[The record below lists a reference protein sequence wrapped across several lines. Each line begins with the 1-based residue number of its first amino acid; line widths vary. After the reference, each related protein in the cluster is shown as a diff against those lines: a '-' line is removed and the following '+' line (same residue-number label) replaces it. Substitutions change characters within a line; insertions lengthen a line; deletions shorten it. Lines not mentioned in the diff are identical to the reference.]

1 MFPEPIQKA
10 PFIARGSY
18 RIILYVT
25 LIVWMLPLAGVFLTS
40 FRSLADINSGNYWG
54 WPTEFALIENYT
66 QVFTVTP
73 MIQYFLNSLV
83 ITIPTVLGTLL
94 LSSLAGYSL
103 AKHRFRG
110 NFLIFAL
117 FIAGNFE
124 PAQIL
129 MIPVRNLTLNL
140 GVYDTKLALILFH
153 TSFQIGFCTFFLRG
167 FIKELPHELVESAR
181 IEGASEF
188 RVYWNIILPLVLP
201 ALAALAVLEFTFIW
215 NDYFWA
221 LVLVQGDEARP
232 VTLGVQALRGRWTAS
247 WNLISAGSIVAAL
260 PPVVLFFIC
269 LLYTSPSPRDQ
280 RGSRMPSSA

>member
-1 MFPEPIQKA
+1 MFPESIQKA
-10 PFIARGSY
+10 PFFARCSY
-18 RIILYVT
+18 RIILYVV
-25 LIVWMLPLAGVFLTS
+25 LIVWLLPLIGVLLTS

-54 WPTEFALIENYT
+54 WPTEFALVENYT

-73 MIQYFLNSLV
+73 MIQYFFNSLV
-83 ITIPTVLGTLL
+83 ITIPTVVGTLT

-117 FIAGNFE
+117 FIAGNFV

-140 GVYDTKLALILFH
+140 GVYDTKMGLILFH
-153 TSFQIGFCTFFLRG
+153 TAFQTGFCTFFLRG
-167 FIKELPHELVESAR
+167 FIKEIPHELVESAR

-188 RVYWNIILPLVLP
+188 RVYWNIILPLLLP

-232 VTLGVQALRGRWTAS
+232 ITLGIQALRGRWTAS
-247 WNLISAGSIVAAL
+247 WHLISAGSIVAAL
-260 PPVVLFFIC
+260 PPVIMFFMLQKHFISG
-269 LLYTSPSPRDQ
+269 LTM
-280 RGSRMPSSA
+280 GAIKE

>member
-54 WPTEFALIENYT
+54 WPTEFALVENYT

-117 FIAGNFE
+117 FIAGNFV

-232 VTLGVQALRGRWTAS
+232 VTLGIQALRGRWTAS
-247 WNLISAGSIVAAL
+247 WHLISAGSIVAAL
-260 PPVVLFFIC
+260 PPVVLFFMLQKHFITG
-269 LLYTSPSPRDQ
+269 LTL
-280 RGSRMPSSA
+280 GAIKE

>member
-10 PFIARGSY
+10 PFLARGIY

-54 WPTEFALIENYT
+54 WPTEFALVENYT

-117 FIAGNFE
+117 FIAGNFV

-232 VTLGVQALRGRWTAS
+232 VTLGIQALRGRWTAS
-247 WNLISAGSIVAAL
+247 WHLISAGSIVAAL
-260 PPVVLFFIC
+260 PPVVLFFMLQKHFITG
-269 LLYTSPSPRDQ
+269 LTL
-280 RGSRMPSSA
+280 GAIKE

>member
-1 MFPEPIQKA
+1 MYPEPIQKS

-18 RIILYVT
+18 RIILYVAMV
-25 LIVWMLPLAGVFLTS
+25 IWILPLAGVFLTS
-40 FRSLADINSGNYWG
+40 FRSLADINSGNKRG
-54 WPTEFALIENYT
+54 WPTEFALVENYT

-73 MIQYFLNSLV
+73 MIKYFFNSLV
-83 ITIPTVLGTLL
+83 ITIPTVIGTLL

-117 FIAGNFE
+117 FIAGNFV

-153 TSFQIGFCTFFLRG
+153 TAFQIGFCTFFLRG

-188 RVYWNIILPLVLP
+188 IVYWKIILPLIMP

-232 VTLGVQALRGRWTAS
+232 VTLGIQALRGRWTAS
-247 WNLISAGSIVAAL
+247 WHLISAGSIVAAL
-260 PPVVLFFIC
+260 PPVVLFFI
-269 LLYTSPSPRDQ
+269 LQKHFITGLTM
-280 RGSRMPSSA
+280 GAIKE

>member
-1 MFPEPIQKA
+1 MYPEPIQKS

-18 RIILYVT
+18 RIILYVAMV
-25 LIVWMLPLAGVFLTS
+25 IWILPLAGVFLTS

-54 WPTEFALIENYT
+54 WPTEFALVENYT
-66 QVFTVTP
+66 QIFTVTP
-73 MIQYFLNSLV
+73 MIKYFFNSLV
-83 ITIPTVLGTLL
+83 ITIPTVIGTLL

-117 FIAGNFE
+117 FIAGNFV

-153 TSFQIGFCTFFLRG
+153 TAFQIGFCTFFLRG

-188 RVYWNIILPLVLP
+188 RVYWKIILPLIMP

-232 VTLGVQALRGRWTAS
+232 VTLGIQALRGRWTAS
-247 WNLISAGSIVAAL
+247 WHLISAGSIVAAL
-260 PPVVLFFIC
+260 PPVVLFFMLQKHFITG
-269 LLYTSPSPRDQ
+269 LTL
-280 RGSRMPSSA
+280 GAIKE

>member
-1 MFPEPIQKA
+1 MFPDPIQKA
-10 PFIARGSY
+10 PFLARGSY

-54 WPTEFALIENYT
+54 WPSEFALVENYT

-117 FIAGNFE
+117 FIAGNFV
-124 PAQIL
+124 PAQVL
-129 MIPVRNLTLNL
+129 MIPVRNLTLNI

-153 TSFQIGFCTFFLRG
+153 TSFQIGFCTFFLRV
-167 FIKELPHELVESAR
+167 FIKELPHELIESSR

-188 RVYWNIILPLVLP
+188 RVYWNIILPLILP

-232 VTLGVQALRGRWTAS
+232 VTLGIQALRGRWTAS
-247 WNLISAGSIVAAL
+247 WHLISAGSIVAAL
-260 PPVVLFFIC
+260 PPVILFFMLQKHFITG
-269 LLYTSPSPRDQ
+269 LTL
-280 RGSRMPSSA
+280 GAIKE

>member
-1 MFPEPIQKA
+1 MFPESIQKA
-10 PFIARGSY
+10 SFFARGSY
-18 RIILYVT
+18 RIILYVV
-25 LIVWMLPLAGVFLTS
+25 LIVWLLPLIGVLLTS

-54 WPTEFALIENYT
+54 WPTEFALVENYT

-73 MIQYFLNSLV
+73 MIQYFINSLV
-83 ITIPTVLGTLL
+83 ITIPTVVGTLT

-117 FIAGNFE
+117 FIAGNFV

-140 GVYDTKLALILFH
+140 GVYDTKMGLILFH
-153 TSFQIGFCTFFLRG
+153 TAFQTGFCTFFLRG
-167 FIKELPHELVESAR
+167 FIKEIPHELVESAR

-232 VTLGVQALRGRWTAS
+232 ITLGIQALRGRWTAS
-247 WNLISAGSIVAAL
+247 WHLISAGSIVAAL
-260 PPVVLFFIC
+260 PPVIMFFMLQKHFIAG
-269 LLYTSPSPRDQ
+269 LTM
-280 RGSRMPSSA
+280 GAIKE

>member
-1 MFPEPIQKA
+1 MFPDPIQKA
-10 PFIARGSY
+10 PFLARGSY

-25 LIVWMLPLAGVFLTS
+25 LIVWMLPLTGVFLTS

-54 WPTEFALIENYT
+54 WPSEFALVENYT

-117 FIAGNFE
+117 FIAGNFV

-167 FIKELPHELVESAR
+167 FIKELPHELIESAR

-232 VTLGVQALRGRWTAS
+232 VTLGIQALRGRWTAS
-247 WNLISAGSIVAAL
+247 WHLISAGSIVAAL
-260 PPVVLFFIC
+260 PPVVLFFMLQKHFITG
-269 LLYTSPSPRDQ
+269 LTL
-280 RGSRMPSSA
+280 GAIKE

>member
-10 PFIARGSY
+10 SFIARGSY

-54 WPTEFALIENYT
+54 WPTEFALVENYT

-117 FIAGNFE
+117 FIAGNFV

-167 FIKELPHELVESAR
+167 FIKELPHELIESAR

-188 RVYWNIILPLVLP
+188 RVYWNIIMPLVLP

-232 VTLGVQALRGRWTAS
+232 VTLGIQALRGRWTAS
-247 WNLISAGSIVAAL
+247 WHLISAGSIVAAL
-260 PPVVLFFIC
+260 PPVILFFMLQKHFITG
-269 LLYTSPSPRDQ
+269 LTL
-280 RGSRMPSSA
+280 GAIKE

>member
-1 MFPEPIQKA
+1 MFPDPIQKA
-10 PFIARGSY
+10 PFLARGSY

-54 WPTEFALIENYT
+54 WPSEFALVENYT

-117 FIAGNFE
+117 FIAGNFV

-167 FIKELPHELVESAR
+167 FIKELPHELIESAR

-188 RVYWNIILPLVLP
+188 RVYWNIILPLILP

-221 LVLVQGDEARP
+221 LFLVQGDEARP
-232 VTLGVQALRGRWTAS
+232 VTLGIQALRGRWTAS
-247 WNLISAGSIVAAL
+247 WHLISAGSIVAAL
-260 PPVVLFFIC
+260 PPVVLFFMLQKHFITG
-269 LLYTSPSPRDQ
+269 LTL
-280 RGSRMPSSA
+280 GAIKE

>member
-1 MFPEPIQKA
+1 MFPDPIQKA
-10 PFIARGSY
+10 PFLARGSY

-54 WPTEFALIENYT
+54 WPTEFALVENYT

-73 MIQYFLNSLV
+73 MIQYFFNSLV

-117 FIAGNFE
+117 FIAGNFV

-167 FIKELPHELVESAR
+167 FIKELPHELIESAR

-232 VTLGVQALRGRWTAS
+232 VTLGIQALRGRWTAS
-247 WNLISAGSIVAAL
+247 WHLISAGSIVAAL
-260 PPVVLFFIC
+260 PPVVFFFMLQKHFITG
-269 LLYTSPSPRDQ
+269 LTL
-280 RGSRMPSSA
+280 GAIKE

>member
-1 MFPEPIQKA
+1 MFPESIQKA

-18 RIILYVT
+18 RIILYVV
-25 LIVWMLPLAGVFLTS
+25 LIVWLLPLIGVFLTS

-54 WPTEFALIENYT
+54 WPTEFALVENYT

-73 MIQYFLNSLV
+73 MIQYFINSLV
-83 ITIPTVLGTLL
+83 ITIPTVVGTLT

-117 FIAGNFE
+117 FIAGNFV

-140 GVYDTKLALILFH
+140 GVYDTKMGLILFH
-153 TSFQIGFCTFFLRG
+153 TAFQTGFCTFFLRG
-167 FIKELPHELVESAR
+167 FIKEIPHELVESAR

-188 RVYWNIILPLVLP
+188 RVYWNIILPLLLP

-232 VTLGVQALRGRWTAS
+232 ITLGIQALRGRWTAS
-247 WNLISAGSIVAAL
+247 WHLISAGSIVAAL
-260 PPVVLFFIC
+260 PPVIMFFMLQKHFISG
-269 LLYTSPSPRDQ
+269 LTM
-280 RGSRMPSSA
+280 GAIKE

>member
-1 MFPEPIQKA
+1 MFPDPIQKA
-10 PFIARGSY
+10 PFLARGSY

-54 WPTEFALIENYT
+54 WPTEFALVENYT

-117 FIAGNFE
+117 FIAGNFV

-167 FIKELPHELVESAR
+167 FIKELPHELIESAR

-232 VTLGVQALRGRWTAS
+232 VTLGIQALRGRWTAS
-247 WNLISAGSIVAAL
+247 WHLISAGSIVAAL
-260 PPVVLFFIC
+260 PPVVLFFMLQKHFITG
-269 LLYTSPSPRDQ
+269 LTL
-280 RGSRMPSSA
+280 GAIKE

>member
-10 PFIARGSY
+10 PFFARGSY
-18 RIILYVT
+18 RIILYVV
-25 LIVWMLPLAGVFLTS
+25 LIVWLLPLIGVLLTS

-54 WPTEFALIENYT
+54 WPTEFALVENYT

-73 MIQYFLNSLV
+73 MIQYFINSLV
-83 ITIPTVLGTLL
+83 ITIPTVVGTLT

-117 FIAGNFE
+117 FIAGNFV

-140 GVYDTKLALILFH
+140 GVYDTKMGLILFH
-153 TSFQIGFCTFFLRG
+153 TAFQTGFCTFFLRG
-167 FIKELPHELVESAR
+167 FIKEIPHELVESAR

-232 VTLGVQALRGRWTAS
+232 ITLGIQALRGRWTAS
-247 WNLISAGSIVAAL
+247 WHLISAGSIVAAL
-260 PPVVLFFIC
+260 PPVIMFFMLQKHFIAG
-269 LLYTSPSPRDQ
+269 LTM
-280 RGSRMPSSA
+280 GAIKE

>member
-1 MFPEPIQKA
+1 MYPEPIQKS

-18 RIILYVT
+18 RIILYVAMV
-25 LIVWMLPLAGVFLTS
+25 IWILPLAGVFLTS

-54 WPTEFALIENYT
+54 WPTEFALVENYT

-73 MIQYFLNSLV
+73 MIKYFFNRLV
-83 ITIPTVLGTLL
+83 ITNPTVIGTLI
-94 LSSLAGYSL
+94 LSSLAGNSL

-117 FIAGNFE
+117 FIAGNFV

-153 TSFQIGFCTFFLRG
+153 TAFQIGFCTFFLRG

-188 RVYWNIILPLVLP
+188 IVYWKIILPLIMP

-232 VTLGVQALRGRWTAS
+232 VTLGIQALRGRWTAS
-247 WNLISAGSIVAAL
+247 WHLISAGSIVAAL
-260 PPVVLFFIC
+260 PPVVLFFI
-269 LLYTSPSPRDQ
+269 LQKHFITGLTM
-280 RGSRMPSSA
+280 GAIKE

>member
-1 MFPEPIQKA
+1 MFPESIQKA
-10 PFIARGSY
+10 PFFARCSY
-18 RIILYVT
+18 RIILYVV
-25 LIVWMLPLAGVFLTS
+25 LIVWLLPLIGVFLTS

-54 WPTEFALIENYT
+54 WPTEFALVENYT

-73 MIQYFLNSLV
+73 MIQYFINSLV
-83 ITIPTVLGTLL
+83 ITIPTVVGTLT

-117 FIAGNFE
+117 FIAGNFV

-140 GVYDTKLALILFH
+140 GVYDTKMGLILFH
-153 TSFQIGFCTFFLRG
+153 TAFQTGFCTFFLRG
-167 FIKELPHELVESAR
+167 FIKEIPHELVESAR

-188 RVYWNIILPLVLP
+188 RVYWNIILPLLLP

-221 LVLVQGDEARP
+221 LVLVQGDAARP
-232 VTLGVQALRGRWTAS
+232 ITLGIQALRGRWTAS
-247 WNLISAGSIVAAL
+247 WHLISAGSIVAAL
-260 PPVVLFFIC
+260 PPVIMFFMLQKHFISG
-269 LLYTSPSPRDQ
+269 LTM
-280 RGSRMPSSA
+280 GAIKE

>member
-54 WPTEFALIENYT
+54 WPTEFALVENYT

-117 FIAGNFE
+117 FIAGNFV

-232 VTLGVQALRGRWTAS
+232 VTLGIQALRGRWTAS
-247 WNLISAGSIVAAL
+247 WHLISAGSIVAAL
-260 PPVVLFFIC
+260 PPVVLFFMLQKHFITG
-269 LLYTSPSPRDQ
+269 LNM
-280 RGSRMPSSA
+280 GSVKE

>member
-1 MFPEPIQKA
+1 MFPESIQKA
-10 PFIARGSY
+10 PFFARGSY
-18 RIILYVT
+18 RIILYVV
-25 LIVWMLPLAGVFLTS
+25 LIVWLLPLIGVLLTS

-54 WPTEFALIENYT
+54 WPTEFALVENYT

-73 MIQYFLNSLV
+73 MIQYFINSLV
-83 ITIPTVLGTLL
+83 ITIPTVVGTLT

-117 FIAGNFE
+117 FIAGNFV

-140 GVYDTKLALILFH
+140 GVYDTKMGLILFH
-153 TSFQIGFCTFFLRG
+153 TAFQTGFCTFFLRG
-167 FIKELPHELVESAR
+167 FIKEIPHELVESAR

-188 RVYWNIILPLVLP
+188 RVYWNIILPLLLP

-232 VTLGVQALRGRWTAS
+232 ITLGIQALRGRWTAS
-247 WNLISAGSIVAAL
+247 WHLISAGSIVAAF
-260 PPVVLFFIC
+260 PPVIMFFMLQKHFISG
-269 LLYTSPSPRDQ
+269 LTM
-280 RGSRMPSSA
+280 GAIKE

>member
-1 MFPEPIQKA
+1 MFPESIQKA
-10 PFIARGSY
+10 PIFARCSY
-18 RIILYVT
+18 RIILYVV
-25 LIVWMLPLAGVFLTS
+25 LIVWLLPLIGVLLTS

-54 WPTEFALIENYT
+54 WPTEFALVENYT

-73 MIQYFLNSLV
+73 MIQYFINSLV
-83 ITIPTVLGTLL
+83 ITIPTVVGTLT

-117 FIAGNFE
+117 FIAGNFV

-140 GVYDTKLALILFH
+140 GVYDTKMGLILFH
-153 TSFQIGFCTFFLRG
+153 TAFQTGFCTFFLRG
-167 FIKELPHELVESAR
+167 FIKEIPHELVESAR

-188 RVYWNIILPLVLP
+188 RVYWNIILPLLLP

-232 VTLGVQALRGRWTAS
+232 ITLGIQALRGRWTAS
-247 WNLISAGSIVAAL
+247 WHLISAGSIVAAL
-260 PPVVLFFIC
+260 PPVIMFFMLQKHFISG
-269 LLYTSPSPRDQ
+269 LTM
-280 RGSRMPSSA
+280 GAIKE

>member
-1 MFPEPIQKA
+1 MFPESIQKA
-10 PFIARGSY
+10 SFFARGSY
-18 RIILYVT
+18 RIILYVV
-25 LIVWMLPLAGVFLTS
+25 LIVWLLPLIGVLLTS

-54 WPTEFALIENYT
+54 WPTEFALVENYT

-73 MIQYFLNSLV
+73 MIQYFINSLV
-83 ITIPTVLGTLL
+83 ITIPTVVGTLT

-103 AKHRFRG
+103 AKHHFRG

-117 FIAGNFE
+117 FIAGNFV

-140 GVYDTKLALILFH
+140 GVYDTKMGLILFH
-153 TSFQIGFCTFFLRG
+153 TAFQTGFCTFFLRG
-167 FIKELPHELVESAR
+167 FIKEIPHELVECAR

-232 VTLGVQALRGRWTAS
+232 ITLGIQALRGRWTAS
-247 WNLISAGSIVAAL
+247 WHLISAGSIVAAL
-260 PPVVLFFIC
+260 PPVIMFFMLQKHFISG
-269 LLYTSPSPRDQ
+269 LTM
-280 RGSRMPSSA
+280 GAIKE

>member
-1 MFPEPIQKA
+1 MYPEPIQKS

-18 RIILYVT
+18 RIILYVAMV
-25 LIVWMLPLAGVFLTS
+25 IWILPLAGVFLTS

-54 WPTEFALIENYT
+54 WPTEFALVENYT

-73 MIQYFLNSLV
+73 MIKYFFNSLV
-83 ITIPTVLGTLL
+83 ITIPTVIGTLL

-117 FIAGNFE
+117 FIAGNFV

-153 TSFQIGFCTFFLRG
+153 TAFQIGFCTFFLRG

-181 IEGASEF
+181 IEGASEL
-188 RVYWNIILPLVLP
+188 RVYWKIILPLIMP

-232 VTLGVQALRGRWTAS
+232 VTLGIQALRGRWTAS
-247 WNLISAGSIVAAL
+247 WHLISAGSIVAAL
-260 PPVVLFFIC
+260 PPVVLFFI
-269 LLYTSPSPRDQ
+269 LQKHFITGLTM
-280 RGSRMPSSA
+280 GAIKE

>member
-10 PFIARGSY
+10 PFFARGSY
-18 RIILYVT
+18 RIILYVV
-25 LIVWMLPLAGVFLTS
+25 LIVWLLPLIGVFLTS

-54 WPTEFALIENYT
+54 WPTEFALVENYT

-73 MIQYFLNSLV
+73 MIQYFFNSLV
-83 ITIPTVLGTLL
+83 ITIPTVVGTLT

-117 FIAGNFE
+117 FIAGNFV

-140 GVYDTKLALILFH
+140 GVYDTKMGLILFH
-153 TSFQIGFCTFFLRG
+153 TAFQTGFCTFFLRG
-167 FIKELPHELVESAR
+167 FIKEIPHELVESAR

-232 VTLGVQALRGRWTAS
+232 ITLGIQALRGRWTAS
-247 WNLISAGSIVAAL
+247 WHLISAGSIVAAL
-260 PPVVLFFIC
+260 PPVIMFFMLQKHFIAG
-269 LLYTSPSPRDQ
+269 LTM
-280 RGSRMPSSA
+280 GAIKE

>member
-1 MFPEPIQKA
+1 MFPESIQKA
-10 PFIARGSY
+10 PFFARGSD
-18 RIILYVT
+18 RIILYVA
-25 LIVWMLPLAGVFLTS
+25 LIVWLLPLIGVLLTS

-54 WPTEFALIENYT
+54 WPTEFALVENYT

-73 MIQYFLNSLV
+73 MIQYFINSLV
-83 ITIPTVLGTLL
+83 ITIPTVVGTLT

-117 FIAGNFE
+117 FIAGNFV

-140 GVYDTKLALILFH
+140 GVYDTKMGLILFH
-153 TSFQIGFCTFFLRG
+153 TAFQTGFCTFFLRG
-167 FIKELPHELVESAR
+167 FIKEIPHELVESAR

-188 RVYWNIILPLVLP
+188 RVYWNIILPLLLP

-232 VTLGVQALRGRWTAS
+232 ITLGIQALRGRWTAS
-247 WNLISAGSIVAAL
+247 WHLISAGSIVAAL
-260 PPVVLFFIC
+260 PPVIMFFMLQKHFISG
-269 LLYTSPSPRDQ
+269 LTM
-280 RGSRMPSSA
+280 GAIKE

>member
-54 WPTEFALIENYT
+54 WPTEFALVENYT

-73 MIQYFLNSLV
+73 MIKYFFNSLV
-83 ITIPTVLGTLL
+83 ITIPTVIGTLL

-117 FIAGNFE
+117 FIAGNFV

-153 TSFQIGFCTFFLRG
+153 TAFQIGFCTFFLRG

-188 RVYWNIILPLVLP
+188 IVYWKIILPLIMP

-232 VTLGVQALRGRWTAS
+232 VTLGIQALRGRWTAS
-247 WNLISAGSIVAAL
+247 WHLISAGSIVAAL
-260 PPVVLFFIC
+260 PPVVLFFI
-269 LLYTSPSPRDQ
+269 LQKHFITGLTM
-280 RGSRMPSSA
+280 GAIKE

>member
-54 WPTEFALIENYT
+54 WPTEFALVENYT

-117 FIAGNFE
+117 FIAGNFV

-232 VTLGVQALRGRWTAS
+232 VTLGIQALRGRWTAS
-247 WNLISAGSIVAAL
+247 WHLISAGSIVAAL
-260 PPVVLFFIC
+260 PPVVLFFMLQKHFIAG
-269 LLYTSPSPRDQ
+269 LTL
-280 RGSRMPSSA
+280 GAIKE

>member
-1 MFPEPIQKA
+1 MFPDPIQKA

-18 RIILYVT
+18 RIILYLT

-54 WPTEFALIENYT
+54 WPSEFALVENYT

-117 FIAGNFE
+117 FIAGNFV

-167 FIKELPHELVESAR
+167 FIKELPHELIESAR

-232 VTLGVQALRGRWTAS
+232 VTLGIQALRGRWTAS
-247 WNLISAGSIVAAL
+247 WHLISAGSIVAAL
-260 PPVVLFFIC
+260 PPVVLFFI
-269 LLYTSPSPRDQ
+269 LQKHFITGLTM
-280 RGSRMPSSA
+280 GAIKE

>member
-1 MFPEPIQKA
+1 MFPESIQKA
-10 PFIARGSY
+10 PFFARGSY
-18 RIILYVT
+18 RIILYVA
-25 LIVWMLPLAGVFLTS
+25 LIVWLLPLIGVLLTS

-54 WPTEFALIENYT
+54 WPTEFALVENYT

-73 MIQYFLNSLV
+73 MIQYFINSLV
-83 ITIPTVLGTLL
+83 ITIPTVVGTLT

-117 FIAGNFE
+117 FIAGNFV

-140 GVYDTKLALILFH
+140 GVYDTKMGLILFH
-153 TSFQIGFCTFFLRG
+153 TAFQTGFCTFFLRG
-167 FIKELPHELVESAR
+167 FIKEIPHELVESAR

-188 RVYWNIILPLVLP
+188 RVYWNIILPLLLP

-232 VTLGVQALRGRWTAS
+232 ITLGIQALRGRWTAS
-247 WNLISAGSIVAAL
+247 WHLISAGSIVAAL
-260 PPVVLFFIC
+260 PPVIMFFMLQKHFISG
-269 LLYTSPSPRDQ
+269 LTM
-280 RGSRMPSSA
+280 GAK

>member
-1 MFPEPIQKA
+1 MFPESIQKA
-10 PFIARGSY
+10 SFFARGSY
-18 RIILYVT
+18 RIILYVV
-25 LIVWMLPLAGVFLTS
+25 LIVWLLPLIGVLLTS

-54 WPTEFALIENYT
+54 WPTEFALVENYT

-73 MIQYFLNSLV
+73 MIQYFFNSLV
-83 ITIPTVLGTLL
+83 ITIPTVVGTLT

-117 FIAGNFE
+117 FIAGNFV

-140 GVYDTKLALILFH
+140 GVYDTKMGLILFH
-153 TSFQIGFCTFFLRG
+153 TAFQTGFCTFFLRG
-167 FIKELPHELVESAR
+167 FIKEIPHELVESAR

-188 RVYWNIILPLVLP
+188 RVYWNIILPLLLP

-232 VTLGVQALRGRWTAS
+232 ITLGIQALRGRWTAS
-247 WNLISAGSIVAAL
+247 WHLISAGSIVAAF
-260 PPVVLFFIC
+260 PPVIMFFMLQKHFISG
-269 LLYTSPSPRDQ
+269 LTM
-280 RGSRMPSSA
+280 GAIKE

>member
-1 MFPEPIQKA
+1 MFPESIQKA
-10 PFIARGSY
+10 PFFARGSY
-18 RIILYVT
+18 RIILYVV
-25 LIVWMLPLAGVFLTS
+25 LIVWLLPLIGVLLTS

-54 WPTEFALIENYT
+54 WPTEFALVENYT
-66 QVFTVTP
+66 QVFMVTP
-73 MIQYFLNSLV
+73 MIQYFINSLV
-83 ITIPTVLGTLL
+83 ITIPTVVGTLT

-117 FIAGNFE
+117 FIAGNFV

-140 GVYDTKLALILFH
+140 GVYDTKMGLILFH
-153 TSFQIGFCTFFLRG
+153 TAFQTGFCTFFLRG
-167 FIKELPHELVESAR
+167 FIKEIPHELVESAR

-188 RVYWNIILPLVLP
+188 RVYWNIILPLLLP

-232 VTLGVQALRGRWTAS
+232 ITLGIQALRGRWTAS
-247 WNLISAGSIVAAL
+247 WHLISAGSIVAAL
-260 PPVVLFFIC
+260 PPVIMFFMLQKHFISG
-269 LLYTSPSPRDQ
+269 LTM
-280 RGSRMPSSA
+280 GAIKE

>member
-1 MFPEPIQKA
+1 MYPEPIQKSSL
-10 PFIARGSY
+10 IVSGSY
-18 RIILYVT
+18 RIILYVAM
-25 LIVWMLPLAGVFLTS
+25 IIWILPLAGVFLTS

-54 WPTEFALIENYT
+54 WPTEFALVENYT

-73 MIQYFLNSLV
+73 MFQYFFNSLV

-117 FIAGNFE
+117 FIAGNFV

-153 TSFQIGFCTFFLRG
+153 TAFQIGFCTFFLRG

-188 RVYWNIILPLVLP
+188 IVYWKIILPLIMP

-232 VTLGVQALRGRWTAS
+232 VTLGIQALRGRWTAS
-247 WNLISAGSIVAAL
+247 WHLISAGSIVAAL
-260 PPVVLFFIC
+260 PPVVLFFI
-269 LLYTSPSPRDQ
+269 LQKHFITGLTL
-280 RGSRMPSSA
+280 GAIKE

>member
-10 PFIARGSY
+10 PFFARGSY
-18 RIILYVT
+18 RIILYVV
-25 LIVWMLPLAGVFLTS
+25 LIVWLLPLIGVLLTS

-54 WPTEFALIENYT
+54 WPTEFALVENYT

-73 MIQYFLNSLV
+73 MIQYFFNSLV
-83 ITIPTVLGTLL
+83 ITIPTVVGTLT

-103 AKHRFRG
+103 AKHRFHG

-117 FIAGNFE
+117 FIAGNFV

-140 GVYDTKLALILFH
+140 GVYDTKMGLILFH
-153 TSFQIGFCTFFLRG
+153 MAFQTGFCTFFLRG
-167 FIKELPHELVESAR
+167 FIKEIPHELVESAR

-232 VTLGVQALRGRWTAS
+232 ITLGIQALRGRWTAS
-247 WNLISAGSIVAAL
+247 WHLISAGSIVAAL
-260 PPVVLFFIC
+260 PPVIMFFMLQKHFIAG
-269 LLYTSPSPRDQ
+269 LTM
-280 RGSRMPSSA
+280 GAIKE